1 MKLQGSY
8 RFDVP
13 RERLWDTLMDP
24 AAVRECVPG
33 VRSFAT
39 VAPDRHEIEVAVRVG
54 VVSGSYK
61 ATLEV
66 VEQTAP
72 VSYRM
77 VVQGSGARTNV
88 KGEGGVA
95 LTAEDDGTTTLTFE
109 GDVQVTGVL
118 ARAGQRLMS
127 SVAKTQIDRFF
138 QCLNSKAAGT

>member
-8 RFDVP
+8 RFDIS

-24 AAVRECVPG
+24 AAVRGCVPG
-33 VRSFAT
+33 VRSFT
-39 VAPDRHEIEVAVRVG
+39 VLAPDRYEIEVAVRVG

-95 LTAEDDGTTTLTFE
+95 LTAEDDGTTTLTFD